1 MCDDMGTNGM
11 DNSFDSFEFLSA
23 PSGDADLS
31 AADNSETLGFIG
43 DSAFG
48 FADENSVL
56 GNGLEHD
63 TFPAALDTQLLK
75 KMVMQ
80 VAEEPDQYRLPQV
93 HTQVP
98 IAFPQQQL
106 YSAAPV
112 APANG
117 SVATGSSFAPAVPGL
132 QGEHQNHQEP
142 PTNGL
147 HVVPSGVSE
156 DPFAD
161 ITLETINAF
170 NGPFN
175 AIFNIDRP
183 LTTPMAP
190 FGVPQASIIMPTE
203 STQQAAAPMLDW
215 TDYPYE
221 STADHMMPPSAMPVD
236 PMAYIT
242 PFHVPLAAAATLRL
256 ENPSNVTAC
265 TACCNVLPTWT
276 DPPCLALGD
285 PAYQFMAPRQMPVTD
300 HIYQTPTVA
309 QALNPDI
316 AQQTNYHIS
325 AAPQPAP
332 SFVPSPHVLGYDD
345 SSPTLNSSAA
355 QPAVKR
361 SPSKRKRQ
369 SADEG
374 DKGSSLQ
381 VTDEDGETT
390 ACIIKDGKKIKVQL
404 KDGEVVQEVQ
414 RVWTG
419 CNECRRT
426 KRKCNRLHVD
436 KKEPCDRCI
445 ERGIPCVYSDKE
457 RVHASKGKK
466 KSPEEAAAFR
476 ARKEAQK
483 IEDARLLAEGK
494 SPRRKTKK
502 NVQAR
507 MVIRSSPIK
516 SKSASKKWKEREIE
530 ADTTSASSSDFS
542 SSPASS
548 FDKGSHFSSGGSS
561 SSLHSLLDLPD
572 MPPLT
577 QEEQEANMDEVM
589 VAALRNSRR
598 GMERYEGEG
607 VASSSTE
614 TLPSFDGEEFGRES
628 SEDYQDGEESS
639 DYTM

>member
-1 MCDDMGTNGM
+1 MWDDLGTNGM
-11 DNSFDSFEFLSA
+11 DNSFEFFEFFSA

-31 AADNSETLGFIG
+31 AADNSETLGFVG
-43 DSAFG
+43 ESALYA
-48 FADENSVL
+48 ADHSSVL
-56 GNGLEHD
+56 GNGLGHG
-63 TFPAALDTQLLK
+63 TFPAALDTQLPRE
-75 KMVMQ
+75 MMMQ
-80 VAEEPDQYRLPQV
+80 VAEEPAQYRLPQV
-93 HTQVP
+93 YTQVP

-117 SVATGSSFAPAVPGL
+117 SVATGSSFAPAVPGI
-132 QGEHQNHQEP
+132 QGDHQNHQDP

-147 HVVPSGVSE
+147 HVVPIGVCE

-175 AIFNIDRP
+175 PIFNTHRL

-190 FGVPQASIIMPTE
+190 FGVPQASILMPTE
-203 STQQAAAPMLDW
+203 STQQAAAPMMDW
-215 TDYPYE
+215 TNYSYE
-221 STADHMMPPSAMPVD
+221 PTADHMMAPAAIPVD
-236 PMAYIT
+236 PMAYIS
-242 PFHVPLAAAATLRL
+242 PFHVPPAAAVTLRL
-256 ENPSNVTAC
+256 ENSSNVSAC
-265 TACCNVLPTWT
+265 
-276 DPPCLALGD
+276 LGD
-285 PAYQFMAPRQMPVTD
+285 PAYQSMVPRQMPVTN
-300 HIYQTPTVA
+300 HIYQTPTGA

-316 AQQTNYHIS
+316 AQQTNHHIS

-332 SFVPSPHVLGYDD
+332 SFVPSPHALGNYD
-345 SSPTLNSSAA
+345 SSLTLNSSATH
-355 QPAVKR
+355 PAAKN
-361 SPSKRKRQ
+361 SASKRKRQ
-369 SADEG
+369 SVDEG

-381 VTDEDGETT
+381 VTDEDGDTT
-390 ACIIKDGKKIKVQL
+390 ACIIKNGKKIKVQL
-404 KDGEVVQEVQ
+404 EDGEVVQEVQ

-476 ARKEAQK
+476 AKKEAQK

-516 SKSASKKWKEREIE
+516 FKRASKKGKEREIE
-530 ADTTSASSSDFS
+530 ADTTSASYSDFS
-542 SSPASS
+542 SPPASS
-548 FDKGSHFSSGGSS
+548 FDEGSHFLSGDYSS
-561 SSLHSLLDLPD
+561 SPNSLLDLPD

-577 QEEQEANMDEVM
+577 EEEQEANMDDM
-589 VAALRNSRR
+589 MAAALRDSRR
-598 GMERYEGEG
+598 ERERYEGEG

-614 TLPSFDGEEFGRES
+614 TPPSSDGDVFAHGS
-628 SEDYQDGEESS
+628 SEGYQDGEELS